1 MVLYQIGRGSKDKND
16 TLGPSVTISSLP
28 VVRNL
33 MASLFIEVDAPV
45 IKVAIRSFDL
55 NHISLTLSKNNFNDL
70 FRYS

>member
-1 MVLYQIGRGSKDKND
+1 MDAMVLYQIGRGSKDKND

-45 IKVAIRSFDL
+45 IKSGYKIL
-55 NHISLTLSKNNFNDL
+55 
-70 FRYS
+70 

>member
-1 MVLYQIGRGSKDKND
+1 MDAMVLYQIGRGSKDKND

-45 IKVAIRSFDL
+45 IKSGYKILWSESYFAYTVQE
-55 NHISLTLSKNNFNDL
+55 
-70 FRYS
+70 

>member
-16 TLGPSVTISSLP
+16 TLRPSVTISSLP

-45 IKVAIRSFDL
+45 IKRGYKIL
-55 NHISLTLSKNNFNDL
+55 
-70 FRYS
+70 